1 MIIGCCTIAC
11 GRGNAECSVRV
22 SQQLSA
28 ELPKTKKR
36 TQTHYNRNEQNKT
49 YNEKISAN
57 NNLN

>member
-1 MIIGCCTIAC
+1 MIIGCCTTAC

-28 ELPKTKKR
+28 ELTKTKER
-36 TQTHYNRNEQNKT
+36 TQTHYNRNEQNIKH
-49 YNEKISAN
+49 NEKI